1 VSALRYIL
9 FDTAPLIEVLPM
21 RIRLFFLAL
30 LVLVPLS
37 IQAQAPR
44 REIVVFGAA
53 SLTDV
58 LGEIATAFTRDTGI
72 PVKTSFA
79 ASSAL
84 ARQIESGARA
94 DVFFPADLEWM
105 DYLLERKLIQSDTR
119 KEVVANRLVL
129 IAPADSKVGLKIR
142 RGLSLTGALAGGRL
156 ATGDPDSVP
165 VGKYAQA
172 ALKTLGAW
180 DQVEARLIRVENVRS
195 ALAFVARGEAA
206 LGIVYATDARAERKV
221 RIVDTFPEDSHPPI
235 RYPIAATSTSGA
247 EGVRFVDY
255 VAGAKARPLF
265 VKYGFAPLP

>member
-1 VSALRYIL
+1 
-9 FDTAPLIEVLPM
+9 M
-21 RIRLFFLAL
+21 RIRLFLL
-30 LVLVPLS
+30 LVLLPLS
-37 IQAQAPR
+37 VQAQAPR
-44 REIVVFGAA
+44 KEIVVFGAA

-58 LGEIATAFTRDTGI
+58 LGEITAEFTRASGI
-72 PVKTSFA
+72 RVKTSFA

-105 DYLLERKLIQSDTR
+105 DYLLERKLIQATTR

-129 IAPADSKVGLKIR
+129 VAPADSKVSVKIR
-142 RGLSLTGALAGGRL
+142 SGVSFTESLTGGRL

-172 ALKTLGAW
+172 ALKSLGAW
-180 DQVEARLIRVENVRS
+180 EQVEPRLIRAENVRS

-206 LGIVYATDARAERKV
+206 LGIVYATDARAESKV
-221 RIVDTFPEDSHPPI
+221 RILDTFPEDSHPPI
-235 RYPIAATSTSGA
+235 RYPIAATATSGA
-247 EGVRFVDY
+247 EGIRFVDF
-255 VAGAKARPLF
+255 VASAKARPLF

>member
-1 VSALRYIL
+1 VN
-9 FDTAPLIEVLPM
+9 EVVVAM
-21 RIRLFFLAL
+21 RTRLFFLAL
-30 LVLVPLS
+30 LAALVPLS

-44 REIVVFGAA
+44 QEIVVFGAA
-53 SLTDV
+53 SLADV
-58 LGEIATAFTRDTGI
+58 LDEIAAAFTRDTGI
-72 PVKTSFA
+72 PAKTSFA

-105 DYLLERKLIQSDTR
+105 DYLLERRLIQSATR

-129 IAPADSKVGLKIR
+129 VAPADSRVSVKIR
-142 RGLSLTGALAGGRL
+142 PDVSFSAALAGGRL

-172 ALKTLGAW
+172 ALKSLGAW
-180 DQVEARLIRVENVRS
+180 AQVEPRLIRAENVRS

-206 LGIVYATDARAERKV
+206 LGIVYATDARVETKV
-221 RIVDTFPEDSHPPI
+221 RIVDTFPQDSHPPI
-235 RYPIAATSTSGA
+235 RYPIAATATSGA
-247 EGVRFVDY
+247 AGVRFVDY
-255 VAGAKARPLF
+255 VASAKARPLF